1 MNDADAVRRRR
12 FAQAFATLAIKA
24 SFSEGESRLFVEQ
37 VTGKSP
43 MKAPTEQQLSDPA
56 WWSEY
61 APEWATSFGIVGSVR
76 SRIFYNV
83 QFYQYFLQSERKLE
97 FGLEHTF
104 SLHEVEILAVRPTK
118 PIACGTCGESPCGHY
133 NECPPGMPKT
143 EAAKPYSNT
152 GLPRVGANSE
162 NSGLV
167 ISCVTPQVKSW
178 EVLATRKGEAVVYAP
193 ACEENGTDQAEV
205 YLMSAAEF
213 KDPRAERERD
223 DLLTDVLEGFRKSR
237 AEPAATPEL
246 NLLSEFANYL
256 YDAGMLRKG
265 ASDER

>member
-1 MNDADAVRRRR
+1 MNDADTARRI
-12 FAQAFATLAIKA
+12 FAQAFANLAIKA
-24 SFSEGESRLFVEQ
+24 SFSEGESRLIVDQ
-37 VTGKSP
+37 ITGKSP
-43 MKAPTEQQLSDPA
+43 MKAPTEQQLKDPA
-56 WWSEY
+56 WWDSNC
-61 APEWATSFGIVGSVR
+61 APWAITLAIETDARGGFERIHQRSGSDSSV
-76 SRIFYNV
+76 I
-83 QFYQYFLQSERKLE
+83 
-97 FGLEHTF
+97 
-104 SLHEVEILAVRPTK
+104 EVAHPDNDITLYHRPTK
-118 PIACGTCGESPCGHY
+118 PEPCRVCEESPCGHY

-143 EAAKPYSNT
+143 ETAKPYINT

-167 ISCVTPQVKSW
+167 ITCVTPQVKSW

-193 ACEENGTDQAEV
+193 ACDENGTDQAEV

-223 DLLTDVLEGFRKSR
+223 DLLTVVLEGFRKSR
-237 AEPAATPEL
+237 AEPASTPEL

-256 YDAGMLRKG
+256 YHAGMLRKG